1 MFGWN
6 HPSQRVSTKGSLC
19 LKFFIYRL
27 KTDNNAFVIND
38 WSIIIES
45 TCQTFFFADS
55 LYCML
60 FSWVHVGTQCV
71 KKLNRSVFGEVVLTS
86 E

>member
-1 MFGWN
+1 MTG
-6 HPSQRVSTKGSLC
+6 QLI
-19 LKFFIYRL
+19 LKAPV
-27 KTDNNAFVIND
+27 KH
-38 WSIIIES
+38 
-45 TCQTFFFADS
+45 FFADS